1 MSDMPESKNSG
12 RVSPIFAFLL
22 LLAGLG
28 VGFVVFVLLFVPR
41 P

>member
-1 MSDMPESKNSG
+1 MSDMPEPRNS
-12 RVSPIFAFLL
+12 RHVSPMFAFLL

-28 VGFVVFVLLFVPR
+28 VAFIVYVVLFVPR